1 MGIAD
6 RVNIETLIYSNDN
19 ILGMVE
25 FRLKNFGISLLLLEK
40 AYRIMMKVNPGD
52 EPLLLVNLA
61 RVNFRLGRT
70 GVAEEMGLRAFDLS
84 KKNRTIQYV
93 IITAQF
99 LDQFYLKTNRSA
111 LAYKYLKEGYEN
123 LIEFRVQAFELQ
135 INEMKA
141 KLRVAETEKE
151 NEDRLEKTAANLE
164 TSNITLQKFIS
175 IIAHDLKNPINTIMG
190 FTEILIGDKDGM
202 NREEQQKALEFTN
215 KAAFGAFRL
224 LEQLLEWARIQAG
237 IIKADPQPLSL
248 ADLYAEAIA
257 VVYPSAILKNQQIVN
272 TMAGNIFV
280 VADQNM
286 MQTLFRNVFSNAVK
300 FTPSGGKITIA
311 ADRESDQIIISVTDT
326 GIGIP
331 DDQIEHLFRID
342 MQYKTKGTAGETGT
356 GLGLLLCK
364 EYAEKNK
371 GSINVHSTY
380 GKGTTVII
388 TLPAG

>member
-175 IIAHDLKNPINTIMG
+175 IIAHDLKNPINTILG

-202 NREEQQKALEFTN
+202 NRDEEQKALEFTH

-237 IIKADPQPLSL
+237 IIKTDPQPLSL

-300 FTPSGGKITIA
+300 FTPNGGKITIA
-311 ADRESDQIIISVTDT
+311 ADRESNQIIISVTDT

-356 GLGLLLCK
+356 GLGLLLCR